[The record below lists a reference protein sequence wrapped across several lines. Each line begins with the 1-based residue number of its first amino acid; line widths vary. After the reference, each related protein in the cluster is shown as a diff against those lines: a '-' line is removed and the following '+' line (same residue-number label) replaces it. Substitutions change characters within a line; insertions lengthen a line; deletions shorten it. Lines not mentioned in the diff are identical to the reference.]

1 VERAAGHGV
10 QRVIIQVD
18 DLDAGGTI
26 RVLDG
31 LAAALGSR
39 LAG

>member
-1 VERAAGHGV
+1 VDRAADHGV
-10 QRVIIQVD
+10 QRVIVQVD
-18 DLDAGGTI
+18 DLDADGTT